1 MPQYRYKVRDK
12 DGALQAGAMEAARKE
27 TVADKLAG
35 MGLFP
40 VLIEEQT
47 ASPGAAGA
55 AALSLLSRV
64 SSHDIIVFSR
74 QLATLVSG
82 GVPFIQSLATLERQT
97 ESPRLKA
104 VIADVRRDVEG
115 GLSFSDALA
124 KHPRIFT
131 KLYVSMVHAGETAGI
146 LDDILERLALLSE
159 HDADTRSRVKTAVR
173 YPVIVLA
180 SVCVAF
186 FFLVSFVVP
195 KFSTV
200 FSRFGTRL
208 PLPTQVLIVLNRI
221 IQNYWYLLLIVVVA
235 AVAGLLWYVNTP
247 RGRRQWD
254 LLKLRLPVFGRLFK
268 KVALSRFARVFS
280 AMQRSGLSMMLTL
293 EIVKETVGNA
303 AIADVIGKMQGEL
316 REGKGLVAPME
327 ASGLFPPLM
336 VQMIAVGEET
346 GSIDVMLNK
355 VSDYYDRDV
364 EYALRNLSTMI
375 EPILL
380 LVVGGMVL
388 FLALGIFLPMWDM
401 ISLFRK

>member
-1 MPQYRYKVRDK
+1 MPQYHYKVRDN
-12 DGALQAGAMEAARKE
+12 DGALQTGVMEAAKKE
-27 TVADKLAG
+27 AVADKLAG

-40 VLIEEQT
+40 VLIEEQ
-47 ASPGAAGA
+47 AAPSGAAGA
-55 AALSLLSRV
+55 ASMLLSRV
-64 SSHDIIVFSR
+64 SSQDIIVFSR

-82 GVPFIQSLATLERQT
+82 GIPFIQSLATLERQT
-97 ESPRLKA
+97 ESPRLKT
-104 VIADVRRDVEG
+104 VIAEVRRDVEG

-131 KLYVSMVHAGETAGI
+131 KLYVSMVRAGETAGI

-159 HDADTRSRVKTAVR
+159 HDADTRARVKAAVR

-180 SVCVAF
+180 SVCAAF

-195 KFSTV
+195 KFSAI
-200 FSRFGTRL
+200 FSRFGTQL
-208 PLPTQVLIVLNRI
+208 PLPTRVLIVLNLV
-221 IQNYWYLLLIVVVA
+221 IQNYWYLLLIGVVA
-235 AVAGLLWYVNTP
+235 VVSGVLWYVNTP

-254 LLKLRLPVFGRLFK
+254 LLKLRLPVFGVLFK

-293 EIVKETVGNA
+293 EIVQETVGNA
-303 AIADVIGKMQGEL
+303 VIADVILKMQGEL

-380 LVVGGMVL
+380 LLVGGMVL